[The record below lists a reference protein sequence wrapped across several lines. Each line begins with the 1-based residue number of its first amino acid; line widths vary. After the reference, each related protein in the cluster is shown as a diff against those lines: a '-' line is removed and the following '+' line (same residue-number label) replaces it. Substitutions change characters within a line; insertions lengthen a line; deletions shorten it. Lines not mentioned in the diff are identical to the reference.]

1 LVTFSQDPVG
11 GCAVLTSGQTLWRDQ
26 QGRAAGWDLP
36 LQGLGGFVVVLDV
49 VTGWSAEQRA
59 DCRRRCRAFVDDHM
73 RDDGAVQANRRL
85 FEQALG
91 FAVEDR
97 G

>member
-1 LVTFSQDPVG
+1 M
-11 GCAVLTSGQTLWRDQ
+11 LTSDQTPWRDQ
-26 QGRAAGWDLP
+26 QERGAGWDLP
-36 LQGLGGFVVVLDV
+36 LQGLGGFVVVRDV

-59 DCRRRCRAFVDDHM
+59 DCRRRCRAFADDHM
-73 RDDGAVQANRRL
+73 RDEAHQRL

-91 FAVEDR
+91 LAVEDR